1 MQSQVIRMISEVK
14 EDPELAGKLDGTSDI
29 IHDAGLDSLQ
39 LVHFM
44 LKIEDE
50 FDVEID
56 FDDFELEYLS
66 SIDTF
71 CGYVREMKENSG
83 FAETTEIG
91 TV

>member
-14 EDPELAGKLDGTSDI
+14 EDHELPGKLDGTSDI

-50 FDVEID
+50 FDVEVD
-56 FDDFELEYLS
+56 FDNFELEYLS
-66 SIDTF
+66 SIDAF
-71 CGYVREMKENSG
+71 CDYIRQMKEHSG
-83 FAETTEIG
+83 LTETTEIG
-91 TV
+91 TI

>member
-1 MQSQVIRMISEVK
+1 MQSQVIRMISEAK
-14 EDPELAGKLDGTSDI
+14 EDPGLADKLNGGSDI

-56 FDDFELEYLS
+56 FDAFELEYLS
-66 SIDTF
+66 SIDIF
-71 CGYVREMKENSG
+71 CSYVRDMRGQAG
-83 FAETTEIG
+83 FTESTKIG
-91 TV
+91 MV